1 MAVEIEHYRLVTNI
15 LSDILNANRA
25 DSGLPEPTRND
36 YSEGCHKGFA
46 KQNHFLL
53 GLGGYLKLS
62 LEKTNKVL
70 SAAGI
75 EHTAPGPTISCNM
88 EIRLRIRSV
97 DGPGATMP
105 MAHADNGPG
114 RKRDAKQKPVKF
126 CQRFLPCGAYR
137 YRSNDRGANNTGHS
151 RPIVGYAN
159 DDLEGH
165 GLARISPDGV
175 ENVA

>member
-1 MAVEIEHYRLVTNI
+1 MSAGDGLAV
-15 LSDILNANRA
+15 A
-25 DSGLPEPTRND
+25 DEK
-36 YSEGCHKGFA
+36 YHCEGCHKGFA

-53 GLGGYLKLS
+53 GLVGHLKLS

-75 EHTAPGPTISCNM
+75 EHSAPGPTISCNM

-105 MAHADNGPG
+105 MAHADNGAG

-137 YRSNDRGANNTGHS
+137 YRSNDREDNNTGHS
-151 RPIVGYAN
+151 KPIVGYAN

-165 GLARISPDGV
+165 GQARISSDGV